1 MNVVFFS
8 HYTELYGANRSL
20 INLIDGL
27 KTYSVN
33 CHVIIPKKGKIIKFL
48 KSRNIPFAIIPFEC
62 WIDWPKKT
70 GNSLK
75 RNYRKFQRLSKN
87 IKLLP
92 KLVKKINEWNIEI
105 IYTNSTVINI
115 GFLLSKLLKIPHIW
129 HLREFVDLDYNF
141 SFDWGKNIVTYCLEN
156 STATIAIS
164 KAIANHYC
172 KTRFNSSLSIIY
184 NGVAFKSQFDKL
196 YELSCPYPFDETKTY
211 TFSLVGKIS
220 PQKGQ
225 EIAIKAT
232 KILAEKH
239 RNIRLLLV
247 GSGEK
252 SYHNYLQ
259 RLTHELQIADKVEFW
274 GYIKDP
280 FQAYLASDAVLM
292 CSLNEGMGRV
302 TVEAMGTCRPVIG
315 YDNAGTSELIKHE
328 STGLLYQKNEPQALA
343 LCMTKLVENVSWS
356 QQLGKNGWEVASQN
370 YSIEYFAEQVYQIL
384 SSIYNKT

>member
-20 INLIDGL
+20 LNLIDGL
-27 KTYSVN
+27 KNYSVN
-33 CHVIIPKKGKIIKFL
+33 CYVIIPKKGAMMQSL

-62 WIDWPKKT
+62 WIDWPKRS

-75 RNYRKFQRLSKN
+75 KNYRKIQRLSNN

-92 KLVKKINEWNIEI
+92 KLVKTINEWNIEI
-105 IYTNSTVINI
+105 IYTNSTVTNI
-115 GFLLSKLLKIPHIW
+115 GFLLSKLLNITHVW

-156 STATIAIS
+156 SAATIAIS
-164 KAIANHYC
+164 TAIATHYFQA
-172 KTRFNSSLSIIY
+172 KSNPSLSIIY
-184 NGVAFKSQFDKL
+184 NGVASKSKFDQL
-196 YELSCPYPFDETKTY
+196 YQKRYPYPFNQTKTY

-225 EIAIKAT
+225 EIAIQAIG
-232 KILAEKH
+232 ILAKKYQ
-239 RNIRLLLV
+239 NIRLILV

-252 SYHNYLQ
+252 NYEIYLQ
-259 RLTHELQIADKVEFW
+259 QLTHELQIADKVEFW

-315 YDNAGTSELIKHE
+315 YDNAGTSELIEHE
-328 STGLLYQKNEPQALA
+328 LTGLLYQKNEPQPLA
-343 LCMTKLVENVSWS
+343 LCMERFVENVSWS
-356 QQLGKNGWEVASQN
+356 QQLGENAWKVASEN
-370 YSIEYFAEQVYQIL
+370 YSIENFAKQVYQVL
-384 SSIYNKT
+384 SSVHSNN